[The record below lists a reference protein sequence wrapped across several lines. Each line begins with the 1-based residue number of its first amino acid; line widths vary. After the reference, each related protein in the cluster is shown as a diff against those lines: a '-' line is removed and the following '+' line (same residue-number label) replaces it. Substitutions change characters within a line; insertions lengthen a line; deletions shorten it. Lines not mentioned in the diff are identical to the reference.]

1 MGMAGKKKLAVGLV
15 VVAVLLG
22 TGIHHREKLLN
33 RMGIGPKSEPPTIFT
48 ELDSGPQIQ
57 PTFVGESTKLKR
69 TVILPTLDTPMVA
82 GKNNIW
88 CSTFQLSWNEMKDT
102 VIRAPIHVGG
112 GAEELSRRLNDA
124 RQTKADL
131 NEDSY
136 YIAAG
141 RVKEGI
147 VEKIQTDMASRFPS
161 VPKPTFDP
169 DAALIAYSYLETRL
183 RFKVPFLQHEQPLNF
198 QDSTGNTSSVTS
210 FGIRNGYIP
219 AYKPIWE
226 QIKILYCTHD
236 PHHKVIEYAL
246 DLCKSS
252 QPYQVVVAMV
262 KPEETLEKTYQN
274 LQELI
279 GEVRDKG
286 FGKNEDQWYQFD
298 SVDDLAVP
306 DMIWEITHH
315 FTELEGKYVRE
326 VGGPVITAMQMIHF
340 RMDRSGVVMKSE
352 AKFAP
357 KAISKDF
364 ILDKPFLLYLQKRD
378 SEQPF
383 FVMWVDN
390 AELMR
395 GF

>member
-1 MGMAGKKKLAVGLV
+1 MGMAGKKKWAVGLV

-22 TGIHHREKLLN
+22 TGIYHRWKLLN
-33 RMGIGPKSEPPTIFT
+33 WIGLGPKSEPPTVFS
-48 ELDSGPQIQ
+48 ELDSGPQVQ

-88 CSTFQLSWNEMKDT
+88 CNTFQLSWNEMKDR

-112 GAEELSRRLNDA
+112 GAEELSRRLNEA
-124 RQTKADL
+124 KQTKADL

-141 RVKEGI
+141 SVKDRI

-169 DAALIAYSYLETRL
+169 GGALIAYSYLETHL
-183 RFKVPFLQHEQPLNF
+183 RFKVPYLQHEWPLKF

-210 FGIRNGYIP
+210 FGIREGYIP
-219 AYKPIWE
+219 VYKPIWE

-236 PHHKVIEYAL
+236 PRYRLIEYAL
-246 DLCKSS
+246 DLCQSS

-274 LQELI
+274 LQERI
-279 GEVRDKG
+279 GQIPSSDPRDK
-286 FGKNEDQWYQFD
+286 EWYQFD
-298 SVDDLAVP
+298 SVDNLAVP

-315 FTELEGKYVRE
+315 FTELENKPVGE
-326 VGGPVITAMQMIHF
+326 VGGPVITAMQMFHF
-340 RMDRSGVVMKSE
+340 RLDRSGVVMKSE
-352 AKFAP
+352 AKFKPA
-357 KAISKDF
+357 AIAKEF
-364 ILDKPFLLYLQKRD
+364 ILDKPFLLYLKKRD